1 MQRVRSFHVLAA
13 LLAGAAGL
21 GAAACERIV
30 GATMTPPRS
39 PPPLLR
45 VPCSELVR
53 DAVVSRDG
61 WSWLSPLPA
70 GNALVAAHASAPGEA
85 WLAGAA
91 GTLLHARAP
100 GAALRGAGRVRAAA
114 LAGTFRANLY
124 AVWSASPVDVVAVG
138 AGGRA
143 LRCDGIGWSTE
154 DTGTPNTLRGLW
166 AADPYRVF
174 AVGDHATVLVREAN
188 RWRPE
193 KVVGVEADLESVIG
207 FPEVGRYYAVGSSG
221 EVLSREPE
229 GVWRPMVEPS
239 PARLRAVWGPRPGAL
254 FVAGDGGVLMQ
265 LGAAGFTRLAASPDA
280 RFTAVWGTPE
290 RLFVAEERGTVW
302 TRSVDGDPLLAPLGD
317 ATPLAVYALAGTSP
331 GDVWR
336 AGAGGAIAHHDGA
349 GWRALGRGPYDDL
362 ARVVPTGA
370 DAAVLVTTGGAV
382 LRYEGGRIVPVDGPP
397 NVRWNAAA
405 AAPAAGGPG
414 APAEVYV
421 VGESTKG
428 RREGYVAVL
437 RGALLSVVHTVV
449 GTDLRALVAL
459 PDGSIAAAGQ
469 GTAMCSG
476 TGATRWRNADGP
488 AGAAVQRMAVDGDG
502 RLYALDTLGQVYVRD
517 AGAGA
522 WRPEPLAPGTRV
534 YGAATLTDGR
544 VALVGAGGVVLL
556 GKSRS
561 WAAGRAADAELQAV
575 AFLATLPGAGA
586 PSRGAGAAG
595 GAGDGATKRG
605 GAGAGRS
612 AAEAGGAG
620 GAARLRGMAVGAGG
634 EAAGFDGAN
643 WFRSDSGAAMTLRD
657 VAFGPGG
664 DVWACGDGGALLHL
678 GPAALELP
686 APLPVAGW

>member
-1 MQRVRSFHVLAA
+1 
-13 LLAGAAGL
+13 
-21 GAAACERIV
+21 
-30 GATMTPPRS
+30 
-39 PPPLLR
+39 
-45 VPCSELVR
+45 
-53 DAVVSRDG
+53 
-61 WSWLSPLPA
+61 
-70 GNALVAAHASAPGEA
+70 
-85 WLAGAA
+85 
-91 GTLLHARAP
+91 
-100 GAALRGAGRVRAAA
+100 
-114 LAGTFRANLY
+114 
-124 AVWSASPVDVVAVG
+124 
-138 AGGRA
+138 
-143 LRCDGIGWSTE
+143 
-154 DTGTPNTLRGLW
+154 
-166 AADPYRVF
+166 
-174 AVGDHATVLVREAN
+174 
-188 RWRPE
+188 
-193 KVVGVEADLESVIG
+193 
-207 FPEVGRYYAVGSSG
+207 
-221 EVLSREPE
+221 VLSREPE

-522 WRPEPLAPGTRV
+522 
-534 YGAATLTDGR
+534 
-544 VALVGAGGVVLL
+544 
-556 GKSRS
+556 
-561 WAAGRAADAELQAV
+561 
-575 AFLATLPGAGA
+575 
-586 PSRGAGAAG
+586 AG